1 MIFIYSLF
9 INLIFIISPIIFFFR
24 LLKKKE
30 DPNRFKEKLC
40 FFSKKRSKGNL
51 VWFHGASVG
60 EILSVIPLIE
70 KLEKNKKINQI
81 LVTTN
86 TLSSSKILA
95 NIKLKKTVH
104 QFFPID
110 TNFHSK
116 RFLDYWKPKTVFFI
130 DSEIW
135 PNMITNIKKRNISL
149 GLINA
154 RITKKTFNK
163 WKFFIS
169 SSKTIF
175 SKFDLCLSSN
185 FESIKHL
192 KLLGAK
198 KIKYIGNLKFAQT
211 EKKEIFLN
219 NIIKNKLI
227 SRMVWCAAS
236 THNTEEKICAIAHRK
251 LRTKYKD
258 LLTIIIPRHINRTN
272 KIIEEMEQLNL
283 KVHTHKSKKNIDAD
297 TDIYLVNSYGQ
308 SKPFFKFCKTVFLG
322 GSLIKHGGQNPLEPA
337 MYGCKILHGPN
348 VSNFREVYSLLKQ
361 HKVSH
366 KVNSLKEIINNVDKL
381 FKDKTSS
388 QNIKIK
394 IKHLGNKILNLTSK
408 EVNLLLVKNDNKKT

>member
-1 MIFIYSLF
+1 MIFVYGLF

-40 FFSKKRSKGNL
+40 FFSKKRRRGNL
-51 VWFHGASVG
+51 IWFHGASVG
-60 EILSVIPLIE
+60 EILSIIPLIE

-86 TLSSSKILA
+86 TLSSSKILDSL
-95 NIKLKKTVH
+95 KLKKTIH

-116 RFLDYWKPKTVFFI
+116 KFLNYWKPKAAFFI

-135 PNMITNIKKRNISL
+135 PNMITNIKKRHISL

-154 RITKKTFNK
+154 RITKKSFNK

-169 SSKTIF
+169 SSETIF
-175 SKFDLCLSSN
+175 NKFDLCLSSN

-198 KIKYIGNLKFAQT
+198 KIKYIGNLKFTQT
-211 EKKEIFLN
+211 EKKEIFLDSV
-219 NIIKNKLI
+219 IKKKLLL
-227 SRMVWCAAS
+227 RRVWCAAS
-236 THNTEEKICAIAHRK
+236 THNTEEKICGVVHKK
-251 LRTKYKD
+251 LRKKYKN
-258 LLTIIIPRHINRTN
+258 LLTIIIPRHIDRTN
-272 KIIEEMEQLNL
+272 KIIQEMEQLNL
-283 KVHTHKSKKNIDAD
+283 KVHTHKSNKNLGAD
-297 TDIYLVNSYGQ
+297 TDIYLVDSYGK

-337 MYGCKILHGPN
+337 IYGCKILHGPN
-348 VSNFREVYSLLKQ
+348 VSNFQEIYSLLSQ

-366 KVNSLKEIINNVDKL
+366 KVSNQQEIINKVDKL
-381 FKDKTSS
+381 FKDKSNS
-388 QNIKIK
+388 QNIKNK
-394 IKHLGNKILNLTSK
+394 IKNLGNKILNLTSK
-408 EVNLLLVKNDNKKT
+408 EVNFLLIKNDNKKT

>member
-1 MIFIYSLF
+1 MVFVYRLF

-40 FFSKKRSKGNL
+40 FFSKKRRKGNL
-51 VWFHGASVG
+51 IWFHGASVG
-60 EILSVIPLIE
+60 EILSIIPLIE

-86 TLSSSKILA
+86 TLSSSKILDSL
-95 NIKLKKTVH
+95 KLKKTVH

-116 RFLDYWKPKTVFFI
+116 KFLNYWKPKAAFFI

-135 PNMITNIKKRNISL
+135 PNMITNIKKRHISL

-154 RITKKTFNK
+154 RITKKSFNK

-169 SSKTIF
+169 SSETIF
-175 SKFDLCLSSN
+175 NKFDLCLSSN

-211 EKKEIFLN
+211 EKKEIFLDSV
-219 NIIKNKLI
+219 IKKKLLL
-227 SRMVWCAAS
+227 RRVWCAAS
-236 THNTEEKICAIAHRK
+236 THNTEEKICGVVHKK
-251 LRTKYKD
+251 LRKKYKN
-258 LLTIIIPRHINRTN
+258 LLTIIIPRHIDRTN
-272 KIIEEMEQLNL
+272 KIIQEMEQLNL
-283 KVHTHKSKKNIDAD
+283 KVHTHKSNKNLGAD
-297 TDIYLVNSYGQ
+297 TDIYLVDSYGK

-337 MYGCKILHGPN
+337 IYGCKILHGPN
-348 VSNFREVYSLLKQ
+348 VSNFKEVYNLLKHNKQ
-361 HKVSH
+361 SFKINNLQQLIFNID
-366 KVNSLKEIINNVDKL
+366 KLIKKNENSNILRNRINKLGKEIL
-381 FKDKTSS
+381 RS
-388 QNIKIK
+388 
-394 IKHLGNKILNLTSK
+394 TSK
-408 EVNLLLVKNDNKKT
+408 EINFLIN